1 MNRYPLWKYLLVAVV
16 VALGLLYT
24 APNFF
29 GDQPAIQIGSN
40 KATIKV
46 DPGMV
51 DRIQTTLENAKIS
64 YESVTF
70 DVTPVPTA
78 RVRFKTNDDQAQA
91 QKALETALNT
101 DRTDPTY
108 IVSLTLLPASPAW
121 MTRLHALPMN
131 LGLDL
136 RGGVHLLL
144 QIDMK
149 GAVEKRVK
157 SASGEARAAMRKE
170 NLRGTV
176 TVVGETIE
184 VRVQDDAARAKTLN
198 LLKDQFTEMQFVQLN
213 TVEGPKLVGTLTP
226 PAIKLIQDNAISQNI
241 LTLNRRV
248 NELGVAEP
256 IIQQQG
262 TDRIVVQLAGVSN
275 QAEVEKIIG
284 RTATLEV
291 RMVDESVIR
300 GTELSGT
307 VPFGSELFKQGKG
320 VPVVL
325 RKDVIVTGDSIIGAQ
340 ASFDENQRPAVS
352 IDLTSAGGNVMRQT
366 TRDRIGKLMAI
377 VLFEKGRG
385 EVLSVATIQEELG
398 SKFRITNM
406 GSTEAANELALLLRA
421 GSLAAPMEIIETRTV
436 GPSLGAD
443 NIKKGFNSTL
453 YGFAAIAVFMV
464 AYYLL
469 MGAFSVIALGINVM
483 LLVALLSL
491 LQATLT
497 LPGIAAIA
505 LALGMAIDANVLINE
520 RIREEL
526 RNGAKPADAL
536 NVGFEKA
543 WATILDSNITTL
555 IAGVALF
562 TFGSGPIR
570 GFAVV
575 HCLGILTSMFSAV
588 VVARAMVNLYYGGKK
603 KLNAISI
610 GQVWKPTHS
619 TNPKISA

>member
-1 MNRYPLWKYLLVAVV
+1 MNRYPLWKYILVAVV
-16 VALGLLYT
+16 VTLGMLYT
-24 APNFF
+24 VPNFF

-40 KATIKV
+40 KATVKV

-51 DRIQTTLENAKIS
+51 ERIQSTLDKAKIA
-64 YESVTF
+64 YEGVTF
-70 DVTPVPTA
+70 DVNPVPTA
-78 RVRFKTNDDQAQA
+78 RVRFKTNDAQAEA
-91 QKALETALNT
+91 QKALEAALNT
-101 DRTDPTY
+101 DHSDPTY
-108 IVSLTLLPASPAW
+108 VVSLTLRPASPEW

-144 QIDMK
+144 QVDMK
-149 GAVEKRVK
+149 GAVDKRVK

-170 NLRGTV
+170 NLRGSV
-176 TVVGETIE
+176 TVAGNAIE

-198 LLKDQFTEMQFVQLN
+198 LLKDQFPEMQFAQTN
-213 TVEGPKLVGTLTP
+213 DADGAKLVGTLTSV
-226 PAIKLIQDNAISQNI
+226 AIKTIQDNAIAQNI
-241 LTLNRRV
+241 VTLNRRV

-262 TDRIVVQLAGVSN
+262 ADRIVVQLAGVSN

-291 RMVDESVIR
+291 RMVDESVPR
-300 GTELSGT
+300 GTELTGT
-307 VPFGSELFKQGKG
+307 VPFGSELFKQGKN

-325 RKDVIVTGDSIIGAQ
+325 RKDVIVTGDSITNAQ
-340 ASFDENQRPAVS
+340 ATFDENQQPSVS
-352 IDLTSAGGNVMRQT
+352 IDLTSGGGGVMQQS
-366 TRDRIGKLMAI
+366 TRDRVGKLMAI
-377 VLFEKGRG
+377 VLFEKNRG
-385 EVLSVATIQEELG
+385 EVLSVATIQSELG
-398 SKFRITNM
+398 SKFRITGM
-406 GSTEAANELALLLRA
+406 GSTEASNELALLLRA

-436 GPSLGAD
+436 GPSLGAE

-453 YGFAAIAVFMV
+453 YGFAAIAVFMI

-469 MGAFSVIALGINVM
+469 MGLFSVIALAINVM

-555 IAGVALF
+555 IAGIALF
-562 TFGSGPIR
+562 AFGSGPVR

-588 VVARAMVNLYYGGKK
+588 VVARSMVNLYYGRQKR
-603 KLNAISI
+603 LAAISI
-610 GQVWKPTHS
+610 GQVWKPGVT
-619 TNPKISA
+619 TNTQKA

>member
-1 MNRYPLWKYLLVAVV
+1 MNRYPLWKYILVAFV

-24 APNFF
+24 VPNFF
-29 GDQPAIQIGSN
+29 GDQAAIQIGSN
-40 KATIKV
+40 KATVKV

-51 DRIQTTLENAKIS
+51 ERVQTALETAKIN
-64 YESVTF
+64 YENVTF
-70 DVTPVPTA
+70 DLSPVPTV
-78 RVRFKTNDDQAQA
+78 RVRFRSNDEQAQA
-91 QKALETALNT
+91 QKILEGAINP
-101 DRTDPTY
+101 DRTDPNY

-144 QIDMK
+144 QVDMK
-149 GAVEKRVK
+149 GAVDKRVK
-157 SASGEARAAMRKE
+157 STSGEVRAAMRKE
-170 NLRGTV
+170 NLRGSV
-176 TVVGETIE
+176 TVVGENIE
-184 VRVQDDAARAKTLN
+184 VRVQDDAARAKALN
-198 LLKDQFTEMQFVQLN
+198 LLKDQFTDMQFVQLN
-213 TVEGPKLVGTLTP
+213 ASDGSKLVGTLTP
-226 PAIKLIQDNAISQNI
+226 AAIKQIQDNAISQNI

-262 TDRIVVQLAGVSN
+262 ADRIVVQLAGVSN

-325 RKDVIVTGDSIIGAQ
+325 RKDVIVTGDSITNAQ
-340 ASFDENQRPAVS
+340 ATFDENQQPAVS
-352 IDLTSAGGNVMRQT
+352 IDLTSGGGNVMRQS
-366 TRDRIGKLMAI
+366 TRDRVGKLMAI
-377 VLFEKGRG
+377 VLFEKNRG

-398 SKFRITNM
+398 SRFRITNM
-406 GSTEAANELALLLRA
+406 GSTEASNELALLLRA

-436 GPSLGAD
+436 GPSLGAE

-453 YGFAAIAVFMV
+453 YGFAAIAIFMM

-469 MGAFSVIALGINVM
+469 IGAFSVIALGINVI
-483 LLVALLSL
+483 LLIALLSL

-505 LALGMAIDANVLINE
+505 LTLGMAIDANVLINE

-536 NVGFEKA
+536 NTGFEKA

-555 IAGVALF
+555 IAGIALF
-562 TFGSGPIR
+562 AFGSGPVR

-588 VVARAMVNLYYGGKK
+588 VVARAMVNLYYGGRK
-603 KLNAISI
+603 KLHSISI
-610 GQVWKPTHS
+610 GQVWKPANTVN
-619 TNPKISA
+619 TEIKA